1 MKPDA
6 ITALFAEAAAA
17 VTPIVG
23 NPTDDDLTAIREIL
37 TPLLLGVPYDTA
49 GPHNLV
55 GLIMPKAAYRSA
67 YSVAFKY
74 PARPELYDGNIADD
88 ATPVVRARMEAAHT
102 NKRSDYE
109 CYDAAERATV
119 KFLRDLVDETWY
131 KDLKDAEAFYTEV
144 TAFDLLDHLDRN
156 CGGLHAIDLVHLNT
170 EMMGYYAEAEGI
182 PEYINMLEDAQRK
195 AERAKMPIADVQ
207 LVAIASTA
215 VLASQDYVRATE
227 DWEALT
233 NAQKTWTKWKSSF
246 RVAHLA
252 RKRQLLASGGAGPT
266 HAGAHAASATGPSSL
281 LSPGTIDR
289 LDGYLDN
296 LASAATSERSTLAQL
311 IECNASLTKSYE
323 ALAVAYTALA
333 KKPAP
338 AAAATKGKAHKS
350 KARPEPTYSLD
361 GYCWSHGYKVATTHN
376 SLTCNYKNDGHQDGA
391 TRANTMNGSS
401 ANKGWGSA

>member
-182 PEYINMLEDAQRK
+182 PKYINMLGDAQHK
-195 AERAKMPIADVQ
+195 AERAKMPIANVQ
-207 LVAIASTA
+207 LV
-215 VLASQDYVRATE
+215 
-227 DWEALT
+227 
-233 NAQKTWTKWKSSF
+233 KSAPMRTGRPS
-246 RVAHLA
+246 RMP
-252 RKRQLLASGGAGPT
+252 KRL
-266 HAGAHAASATGPSSL
+266 GPSGNLPSVWPTSHANASSL
-281 LSPGTIDR
+281 PPAEPSPPMLGHMQHRPLPPPSHLSPSTIDCPQRRVQREKPTRVKLALSPPTPLTATAGRMATR
-289 LDGYLDN
+289 LPQCTT
-296 LASAATSERSTLAQL
+296 ASHATTRTM
-311 IECNASLTKSYE
+311 
-323 ALAVAYTALA
+323 
-333 KKPAP
+333 
-338 AAAATKGKAHKS
+338 ATKM
-350 KARPEPTYSLD
+350 ARPTPTP
-361 GYCWSHGYKVATTHN
+361 
-376 SLTCNYKNDGHQDGA
+376 
-391 TRANTMNGSS
+391 
-401 ANKGWGSA
+401 